1 MFRPL
6 IPVWAICS
14 SPYLLLGSQ
23 PLLPC
28 LSKWPPKGLLGGS
41 ESAKTERTEC
51 FSSTSA
57 RSTRLKC
64 SLLTRVR
71 CALSS
76 GCLFAHKQLK
86 RQLAFPRQCQ
96 GLTVYCWLRRSA
108 SSFWTLTLFFPEL
121 SFWTLRRWVESA
133 TYCCLPMESWSA
145 PHTHWRQW
153 PPSLLTWFWSLVKS
167 TDNFYCQ

>member
-108 SSFWTLTLFFPEL
+108 SSFWTLTPFSLSCHFEPSDGELKVLLIVVYLWNPEVSLTLTDASDHHL
-121 SFWTLRRWVESA
+121 SLIGFDHL
-133 TYCCLPMESWSA
+133 
-145 PHTHWRQW
+145 
-153 PPSLLTWFWSLVKS
+153 
-167 TDNFYCQ
+167 

>member
-1 MFRPL
+1 MGLERVNLMFRPL
-6 IPVWAICS
+6 IPVLAICS

-28 LSKWPPKGLLGGS
+28 LSKWPPKGLLDGS

-96 GLTVYCWLRRSA
+96 GLTVYCWLRGSA
-108 SSFWTLTLFFPEL
+108 SSFWTLTLFSLSCHFEPSDGELKVLLIVVYLRNPEVPL
-121 SFWTLRRWVESA
+121 TLTDASDHHL
-133 TYCCLPMESWSA
+133 CLLGFD
-145 PHTHWRQW
+145 H
-153 PPSLLTWFWSLVKS
+153 L
-167 TDNFYCQ
+167 